1 MKIGDA
7 PVPVHEKMV
16 KFLPTYYLELDK
28 ISPTENL
35 ASDDDDINDI
45 WILDWILALLHSR
58 KINVF
63 DKKYFTYSIIY
74 CIKLLIQLTKIIPM
88 QRYNMYDHAYKISK
102 FGKFDLFARTIIRA
116 VLKFA
121 PRGARKIVLREF
133 KYS

>member
-7 PVPVHEKMV
+7 SAPVHEKIV

-35 ASDDDDINDI
+35 VSDDEDINDI
-45 WILDWILALLHSR
+45 WIFYWIVALLYSR

-63 DKKYFTYSIIY
+63 DKN
-74 CIKLLIQLTKIIPM
+74 IPM
-88 QRYNMYDHAYKISK
+88 QRYDIYDHAYKISK
-102 FGKFDLFARTIIRA
+102 LEKFDLFARTIIRA

-121 PRGARKIVLREF
+121 LLGVRE
-133 KYS
+133 K

>member
-16 KFLPTYYLELDK
+16 NFLTIYYLELDK

-35 ASDDDDINDI
+35 ASDDDDVNDT
-45 WILDWILALLHSR
+45 WILWILALLHLR

-63 DKKYFTYSIIY
+63 DKKYFTYSIISY
-74 CIKLLIQLTKIIPM
+74 IKLLIQLTNINHM

-102 FGKFDLFARTIIRA
+102 CEKFDLFARTIIRA

-121 PRGARKIVLREF
+121 HLGVRE
-133 KYS
+133 K

>member
-16 KFLPTYYLELDK
+16 KFLPTYHLELDK

-35 ASDDDDINDI
+35 VSDDDDINDI

-63 DKKYFTYSIIY
+63 DKKYFTYSIIS

-88 QRYNMYDHAYKISK
+88 QRYNMYDHAFKISK

-121 PRGARKIVLREF
+121 HLGVRE
-133 KYS
+133 K